1 MKKFLTAILLCN
13 FATLSLGIHYSYA
26 GEIDILLQKLVEKGV
41 LTAGEAQQI
50 KTETKEQV
58 KKEITQGK
66 SSSLPEWVQNIKFK
80 GDFRL
85 RYQYDY
91 AKHLPGNTQTP
102 RNGQHRGRI
111 RLRVGMD
118 TKINEK
124 LKVGVGIATGTTTDP
139 RSTNITLGGSFSKKS
154 IILDYAYAEYVAFNW
169 LTLLGGKFKNP
180 LWEPGDLIWD
190 TDITPEGFTALFTH
204 KLTPSTTLFAT
215 GGVMLLGE
223 AAADESDPS
232 MYVVQAGVVQSLF
245 GESISLK
252 GALSYH
258 EFSGLKG
265 KTLTA
270 SSGTNTLR
278 PAAAGGGLQFDYENL
293 TPVLEIGFKEPLKKI
308 GVNLPYLAFFAEF
321 VKNLEKS
328 VKVRDS
334 GWMAGVKFGAEKVAK
349 LGDWQFKYNYSKLG
363 RDAILDIL
371 PDSDRYGGRTGI
383 KGHEAMFD
391 FGLAKNIWLGI
402 DYYYNEYLK
411 GNFGFGNTRPYHVLQ
426 VDWNMKW

>member
-1 MKKFLTAILLCN
+1 MKKFLTAILLYSVV
-13 FATLSLGIHYSYA
+13 TLSLGVHYSYA

-58 KKEITQGK
+58 KKEIAQGK

-91 AKHLPGNTQTP
+91 AKHLPGNIQIP

-124 LKVGVGIATGTTTDP
+124 LKVGVGITTGTTTDP

-154 IILDYAYAEYVAFNW
+154 IILDYAYAEYAPFNW
-169 LTLLGGKFKNP
+169 LTLVGGKFKNP

-190 TDITPEGFTALFTH
+190 TDITPEGFAALFTR

-232 MYVVQAGVVQSLF
+232 MYVVQAGVVQNLF
-245 GESISLK
+245 GESVSLK
-252 GALSYH
+252 GALSYY

-293 TPVLEIGFKEPLKKI
+293 TPALEIGFKEPFKKI
-308 GVNLPYLAFFAEF
+308 GVNLPYLAIFAEY

-328 VKVRDS
+328 VKVRNS
-334 GWMAGVKFGAEKVAK
+334 GWMAGLKFGAEKIAK
-349 LGDWQFKYNYSKLG
+349 LGDWQFKYSYANLS
-363 RDAILDIL
+363 RDAVLDIL
-371 PDSDRYGGRTGI
+371 PDSDRYGGRTGVR
-383 KGHEAMFD
+383 GHEAIFD
-391 FGLAKNIWLGI
+391 FGLAKNMWLGI